1 MKNVQRE
8 IQKRLD
14 EAVNEGK
21 ERGIQVAVYFE
32 GELVVDAWAGTAD
45 AKKGKPVDGD
55 TLFPVFST
63 TKGIAATL
71 IHILAGQGKLNYDA
85 KVADYWPEFAVNG
98 KEDITVRQILNHTA
112 GLQNMPLGIGCK
124 DLLDWDK
131 MCKAIA
137 KLKPVYEPGTRMEYH
152 AITFSWLV
160 GEVARRVDGRAFSK
174 IMEDEICRPLKIRDM
189 YVGIPGKVESRVAI
203 LEEPAF
209 NQDMLKVLE
218 PHPIPAWICPLH
230 EWMNRPEGRRS
241 CVPASSGIMSARAIA
256 RHYAAL
262 MPGGVDGIELL
273 NPERMKAATARQKL
287 KDKTYIGRALGYS
300 LGGKGSTM
308 GDRLSAFGHGGY
320 GGSTGF
326 ADPKYKL
333 AVGLTKNLFSNDS
346 VHHGVV
352 CEVRRLL
359 NIP

>member
-1 MKNVQRE
+1 
-8 IQKRLD
+8 
-14 EAVNEGK
+14 
-21 ERGIQVAVYFE
+21 
-32 GELVVDAWAGTAD
+32 
-45 AKKGKPVDGD
+45 
-55 TLFPVFST
+55 
-63 TKGIAATL
+63 
-71 IHILAGQGKLNYDA
+71 
-85 KVADYWPEFAVNG
+85 
-98 KEDITVRQILNHTA
+98 
-112 GLQNMPLGIGCK
+112 
-124 DLLDWDK
+124 
-131 MCKAIA
+131 
-137 KLKPVYEPGTRMEYH
+137 
-152 AITFSWLV
+152 
-160 GEVARRVDGRAFSK
+160 
-174 IMEDEICRPLKIRDM
+174 
-189 YVGIPGKVESRVAI
+189 
-203 LEEPAF
+203 
-209 NQDMLKVLE
+209 
-218 PHPIPAWICPLH
+218 
-230 EWMNRPEGRRS
+230 
-241 CVPASSGIMSARAIA
+241 
-256 RHYAAL
+256 